1 MKILLVGEYS
11 RLHNSLKE
19 GLIKNGH
26 QVTLVG
32 NGDVFKKYPVDINI
46 DGKSIKNNFL
56 LNKVRHL
63 IFKLTSVDIA
73 SIETFVRFKKNKK
86 NLENYDFVQLIN
98 ETPFNIGSYFEK
110 KLLTMLFRN
119 NNNVFLLS
127 CGDDYRYISYLL
139 SGKFPYS
146 TVSPLLDNPTLK
158 TAYQHT
164 LKFVSEKQKK
174 IHDFVFQ
181 NIKGVIPAS
190 VEYSIA
196 YENTLK
202 TLPLIP
208 NPVNVDKIGFT
219 PFIKNGKIKILHG
232 INSANYIKKGN
243 RYFQEALDIITKK
256 YPNKIEVITT
266 KDLAYKEY
274 IKHFLSAHII
284 LDQAHAHDQGYNAL
298 EAMAMGKVVFT
309 GAGAAFKKHYAL
321 KKIVAIDT
329 IPDSAIIAENL
340 EQLILNPNQIHE
352 IGKNARSFVE
362 KEHHYITIAE
372 KYTETWKANS

>member
-46 DGKSIKNNFL
+46 DGRSIKNNFL
-56 LNKVRHL
+56 LNKIRHL
-63 IFKLTSVDIA
+63 IFKLTSIDIA
-73 SIETFVRFKKNKK
+73 SIEAFIRFKRNQTS
-86 NLENYDFVQLIN
+86 LENYDFVQLIN

-110 KLLTMLFRN
+110 KLLTFLFQKN
-119 NNNVFLLS
+119 KNVFLLA

-158 TAYQHT
+158 KAYRYT
-164 LKFVSEKQKK
+164 LKFVSKKQKK
-174 IHDFVFQ
+174 IHDFVFE
-181 NIKGVIPAS
+181 NIKGVIPVS

-196 YENTLK
+196 YVNTLK

-208 NPVNVDKIGFT
+208 NPVNIDKIEIV
-219 PFIKNGKIKILHG
+219 PFVNNGKIKILHG
-232 INSANYIKKGN
+232 INSANYMKKGN
-243 RYFQEALDIITKK
+243 KYFKEALDIITKK
-256 YPNKIEVITT
+256 YSNKIEVITT

-284 LDQAHAHDQGYNAL
+284 LDQAQAHDQGYNAL

-309 GAGAAFKKHYAL
+309 GAGNAFKKHYNL
-321 KKIVAIDT
+321 KDIVAIDT
-329 IPDSAIIAENL
+329 FPDSAKIAENL
-340 EQLILNPNQIHE
+340 EQLILNPNQIYE
-352 IGKNARSFVE
+352 IGKNARAFIE
-362 KEHHYITIAE
+362 KEHHYISIAK
-372 KYTETWKANS
+372 KYTETWKTNC